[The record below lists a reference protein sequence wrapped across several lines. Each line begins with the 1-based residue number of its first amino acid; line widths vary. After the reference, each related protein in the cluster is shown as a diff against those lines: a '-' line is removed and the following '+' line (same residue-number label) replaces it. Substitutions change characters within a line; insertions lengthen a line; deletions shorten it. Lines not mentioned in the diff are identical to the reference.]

1 LLNKSINLF
10 LKRKKKNYPKLLNGS
25 IYCYKIFRFCLL
37 FISHIDNK
45 SAYQNDFWR
54 IMWLTTGVMML
65 KIQLCITE
73 INYI

>member
-1 LLNKSINLF
+1 M
-10 LKRKKKNYPKLLNGS
+10 
-25 IYCYKIFRFCLL
+25 LL

-54 IMWLTTGVMML
+54 IMWLKTGVMML
-65 KIQLCITE
+65 KIQLCLTE